1 MLGSAQKKPQYFI
14 YKIRLA
20 KYSVQRKLAI
30 LGASYLQLPLV
41 QKAKEL
47 GIETICFAWENGAV
61 CKELCDKFYPIS
73 ITDKKEILD
82 RCKAEKIEGITSIA
96 TDVAVPTMSF
106 IAEEMGLIGNSVH
119 SAALSTNKYLMRVAF
134 FRNKLPVPRFLKT
147 SNPEEINQIEGLK
160 YPLIVKPV
168 DRSGSLGITMIN
180 DHEQLLQAIDY
191 ALKESFNNQAI
202 IEEFIQGR
210 EISVETISWE
220 GKHYVLAHTDK
231 VTSGAPHFVELEHHQ
246 PSGLVNET
254 NKKHIEKL
262 VFNALD
268 SLDIKYGASHAEL
281 IITDIG
287 EVFITEI
294 GARMGG
300 DFIGSDL
307 VVLSTGYDYLKGI
320 IDISLGN
327 LKRPK
332 ITKNHSSG
340 VYFYSS
346 GTKNIKRFILS
357 ENENI
362 VKSNLGELLQTELKQ
377 SSDRAGYFIYN
388 SNKKIVVS

>member
-1 MLGSAQKKPQYFI
+1 MQP
-14 YKIRLA
+14 
-20 KYSVQRKLAI
+20 KLAI

-41 QKAKEL
+41 QKAIEL

-82 RCKAEKIEGITSIA
+82 RCKAEEIEGITSIA

-119 SAALSTNKYLMRVAF
+119 SAALCTNKYLMRVAF
-134 FRNKLPVPRFLKT
+134 FRNKLPVPRFLKI
-147 SNPEEINQIEGLK
+147 SNPEEINQIEEFK

-180 DHEQLLQAIDY
+180 DHDQLLQAIDY

-202 IEEFIQGR
+202 IEEFIQGE

-231 VTSGAPHFVELEHHQ
+231 VTSGPPHFVELEHHQ

-254 NKKHIEKL
+254 NKKYIEKL

-287 EVFITEI
+287 EMFITEI

-327 LKRPK
+327 LKQPK

-346 GTKNIKRFILS
+346 GTKNIKHFILS

-362 VKSNLGELLQTELKQ
+362 VKSNLGELPQTELKQ

-388 SNKKIVVS
+388 SNKKLVVS

>member
-1 MLGSAQKKPQYFI
+1 MTK
-14 YKIRLA
+14 
-20 KYSVQRKLAI
+20 KLAI

-41 QKAKEL
+41 RKAKEL
-47 GIETICFAWENGAV
+47 GVETICFAWENGAV
-61 CKELCDKFYPIS
+61 CKELCDKFHPIS
-73 ITDKKEILD
+73 ITDKKKILE
-82 RCKAEKIEGITSIA
+82 RCKAEEIEGITSIA

-119 SAALSTNKYLMRVAF
+119 SAALSTNKFLMREAF
-134 FRNKLPVPRFLKT
+134 FRNKLPVPRFLKI
-147 SNPEEINQIEGLK
+147 SNPQETIQIEELK

-180 DHEQLLQAIDY
+180 KHEQLLRAINY

-231 VTSGAPHFVELEHHQ
+231 ITSGSPHFVELEHHQ
-246 PSGLVNET
+246 PSVLVNDT
-254 NKKHIEKL
+254 NTKHIEQL
-262 VFNALD
+262 VFTALD
-268 SLDIKYGASHAEL
+268 SLDIKYGASHTEL
-281 IITDIG
+281 ILTDTG

-307 VVLSTGYDYLKGI
+307 VMLSTGYDFLKEI
-320 IDISLGN
+320 IEIALGDFSPPNTPKN
-327 LKRPK
+327 LF
-332 ITKNHSSG
+332 SG

-346 GTKNIKRFILS
+346 KSKNVKEYIQNG
-357 ENENI
+357 NESI
-362 VKSNLGELLQTELKQ
+362 VYSHLGNLNNSDLKQ
-377 SSDRAGYFIYN
+377 SADRAGYFIYN
-388 SNKKIVVS
+388 SNKKIILS

>member
-1 MLGSAQKKPQYFI
+1 MTK
-14 YKIRLA
+14 
-20 KYSVQRKLAI
+20 KLAI

-61 CKELCDKFYPIS
+61 CKELCHKFYPIS
-73 ITDKKEILD
+73 ITDKKEILE
-82 RCKAEKIEGITSIA
+82 RCKAEEIEGITSIA

-106 IAEEMGLIGNSVH
+106 IAEEMRLIGNSVH
-119 SAALSTNKYLMRVAF
+119 SATLSTNKYLMRVAF
-134 FRNKLPVPRFLKT
+134 FRNKLPVPRFLKI

-210 EISVETISWE
+210 EISVETISWQ
-220 GKHYVLAHTDK
+220 GNHYILAYTDK
-231 VTSGAPHFVELEHHQ
+231 VTSGYPHFVELEHHQ
-246 PSGLVNET
+246 PSMQINDSNKEEIDCLV
-254 NKKHIEKL
+254 ISAL
-262 VFNALD
+262 NALD
-268 SLDIKYGASHAEL
+268 IKFGASHAEF
-281 IITDIG
+281 IITDNN
-287 EVFITEI
+287 EVYITEI

-320 IDISLGN
+320 IDVSLGS
-327 LKRPK
+327 LEQPK
-332 ITKNHSSG
+332 ITKNYSSG

-346 GTKNIKRFILS
+346 RTKNIKHFILS

-362 VKSNLGELLQTELKQ
+362 VKSNLGELLQIELMQ

-388 SNKKIVVS
+388 SNKKLVVS

>member
-1 MLGSAQKKPQYFI
+1 MQP
-14 YKIRLA
+14 
-20 KYSVQRKLAI
+20 KLAI

-61 CKELCDKFYPIS
+61 CKEHCDKFYPIS
-73 ITDKKEILD
+73 ITEKKEILE
-82 RCKAEKIEGITSIA
+82 RCKAEEIEGITSIA

-106 IAEEMGLIGNSVH
+106 IAKEMNLIGNSVH
-119 SAALSTNKYLMRVAF
+119 SVSLSTNKYLMREAF
-134 FRNKLPVPRFLKT
+134 YRNELPVPRFLKT
-147 SNPEEINQIEGLK
+147 SDPQEIIQTEELK

-180 DHEQLLQAIDY
+180 DREQLVQAIDY

-220 GKHYVLAHTDK
+220 GKHYVLAYTDK
-231 VTSGAPHFVELEHHQ
+231 VTSGSPHFVELEHHQ
-246 PSGLVNET
+246 PSGLVDET
-254 NKKHIEKL
+254 NTKQIEKL
-262 VFNALD
+262 VFDALN
-268 SLDIKYGASHAEL
+268 SLDIKFGASHAEL
-281 IITDIG
+281 IITNSG
-287 EVFITEI
+287 EVFVTEI

-307 VVLSTGYDYLKGI
+307 VELSTGYDYLKGVI
-320 IDISLGN
+320 EIALG
-327 LKRPK
+327 RFQIPK
-332 ITKNHSSG
+332 TSKSQASG

-346 GTKNIKRFILS
+346 LSKIIKPFILNG
-357 ENENI
+357 NENI
-362 VKSNLGELLQTELKQ
+362 VKSSLSELVHTGLKQ
-377 SSDRAGYFIYN
+377 SADRAGYFIYCGD
-388 SNKKIVVS
+388 KKLLLS